1 MISRM
6 AFCLEVN
13 MLVPRIYADK
23 DGGSHFA
30 TADIPFS
37 IAPTTIGLPD
47 MQSSNR
53 MPAAT
58 FQLIVTP
65 PPAICNGWHPTPR
78 RQFVLFLKGSVDIQ
92 TSDGEV
98 RRFNTGSMLF
108 VEDTTGKGHLNH
120 KLNDEELLLGFVAV
134 PDNFIL

>member
-1 MISRM
+1 
-6 AFCLEVN
+6 

-30 TADIPFS
+30 DSEVSFS
-37 IAPTTIGLPD
+37 VAPTTIGLPD
-47 MQSSNR
+47 MQSSDR

-58 FQLIVTP
+58 FQLIMTTP
-65 PPAICNGWHPTPR
+65 SAVADGWHPTPL

-98 RRFNTGSMLF
+98 RHFEPGSMLF

-134 PDNFIL
+134 PDNFAL